1 MEKTMK
7 KLNDSLIQIGDA
19 KMMMMAL
26 INHSLQSKMDCSED
40 IVSTIMDE
48 TLPELTPDE
57 LSACA
62 ERLNVSLRNYK
73 DAKRDCTN
81 KNQKYKKLMTL
92 VTSEIAKE
100 HKLLSLI
107 VKDVS
112 ETYDTSCL
120 ATSELQD
127 ICCWLIVKAVL
138 YKLPAAESLVA
149 ASSYKKRKP
158 REKQQPEKETE
169 NSTTTEKNEISV
181 VSPSGYNP
189 NVTAEAL
196 INTLLGTLMD
206 ENHTDLPHRIMREVV
221 LDFSDE
227 DKAAFV
233 NRLSGAIYEF
243 SHIEGDCTE
252 DNKLNSIIHL
262 VESNIGREKTI
273 LEKIMLDISDM
284 YDTSEIDIKTM
295 SDISIWLVVKQLL
308 SNADKSALSEKSE
321 VVEKKVQPQKETI
334 KKKPVKLQA
343 NVKNRIA
350 PCKNLN
356 MFQVK
361 DLREAISSG
370 DFCAVTMHSIFG

>member
-26 INHSLQSKMDCSED
+26 INHSLQSKMDCNED

-48 TLPELTPDE
+48 TIPELAPDE

-81 KNQKYKKLMTL
+81 KDQKYKKLMTL

-149 ASSYKKRKP
+149 ASSYKKQK
-158 REKQQPEKETE
+158 QPEKETV
-169 NSTTTEKNEISV
+169 NPTTGKNEISV
-181 VSPSGYNP
+181 VEESSVEGDSDI
-189 NVTAEAL
+189 TAESL
-196 INTLLGTLMD
+196 IKTLLDDLVDTK
-206 ENHTDLPHRIMREVV
+206 HTDLVHKIIREVEI
-221 LDFSDE
+221 DFSDE
-227 DKAAFV
+227 DKEAFV
-233 NRLSGAIYEF
+233 KRLSNAVYEF
-243 SHIEGDCTE
+243 GCIGGNSTKEE
-252 DNKLNSIIHL
+252 KLDSIIYSI
-262 VESNIGREKTI
+262 ESNLGREKDTI
-273 LEKIMLDISDM
+273 EKIMSDISDI
-284 YDTSEIDIKTM
+284 YNTSDIDIKTM
-295 SDISIWLVVKQLL
+295 SDICIWLVVKQL
-308 SNADKSALSEKSE
+308 NT
-321 VVEKKVQPQKETI
+321 VE
-334 KKKPVKLQA
+334 
-343 NVKNRIA
+343 
-350 PCKNLN
+350 
-356 MFQVK
+356 
-361 DLREAISSG
+361 
-370 DFCAVTMHSIFG
+370 